1 MARRPVNPLRPF
13 GLALMLS
20 LAGAAQAE
28 DLVELYRLAI
38 ERDATYL
45 AARAAAEGGREIVPQ
60 ARAGLLP
67 QVSANLSLSRNS
79 TDQTSKDILGREVS
93 RQYDY
98 TAEGAALTLRQAL
111 YRPAALAQW
120 KAAESRVNGIDAQLE
135 KERQNVAMR
144 LAQAYFDVL
153 LARERI
159 KSLQSEQEA
168 YRAQLEAAERAFRAG
183 FGTRTDIDDARARL
197 DLAQARE
204 IEAKQ
209 SLAVAERALSA
220 LIAEPVQADRL
231 QGLKATGPEL
241 GLPEPADLQAW
252 IQRAEENNP
261 ELKAWRAAVAA
272 AEYEI
277 QKNRAGHLPS
287 VELFASRSLSDSESD
302 STIGSRYWTT
312 RIGAQVVVPL
322 YAGGYVDSTVRQ
334 ALANRDSARQ
344 QLEAARRQIGVEVTR
359 AYGAVTQGIAR
370 IKALEVALNSAEQAV
385 RSSQKGLA
393 AGTRSRVDVLN
404 ALQQEAAV
412 RYELYRARIDTL
424 LGQLRLMQMS
434 GLLEESELAR
444 VNQWLTGP
452 EGRS

>member
-1 MARRPVNPLRPF
+1 MSQQPRNPLCLL
-13 GLALMLS
+13 GLVFTLS
-20 LAGAAQAE
+20 LSGAAQAQ
-28 DLVELYRLAI
+28 DLLDLYRLAI

-79 TDQTSKDILGREVS
+79 TDQTTKDILGREVS

-98 TAEGAALTLRQAL
+98 TAEGAALTLRQAV
-111 YRPAALAQW
+111 YRPASLAQLR
-120 KAAESRVNGIDAQLE
+120 AAKSRVNSIDAQLE
-135 KERQNVAMR
+135 RERQNVAMR

-153 LARERI
+153 SARERI
-159 KSLQSEQEA
+159 ASLQSEQQA
-168 YRAQLEAAERAFRAG
+168 YAAQLEAAERAFRAG

-204 IEAKQ
+204 IEARQ

-220 LIAEPVQADRL
+220 LIDEPVEAGRL
-231 QGLKATGPEL
+231 PGLKETGPVL
-241 GLPEPADLQAW
+241 SLPEPADLQAW
-252 IQRAEENNP
+252 VRRAEENNP
-261 ELKAWRAAVAA
+261 ELQALRAAVDA
-272 AEYEI
+272 AEHEI
-277 QKNRAGHLPS
+277 QKNRAGHLPT
-287 VELFASRSLSDSESD
+287 VDLFASRSLSDSESD

-344 QLEAARRQIGVEVTR
+344 QLESARRQVGVEVAR

-370 IKALEVALNSAEQAV
+370 VKALEVALNSAEQAV

-424 LGQLRLMQMS
+424 LGQLRLMQVS

-444 VNQWLTGP
+444 VNQWLK
-452 EGRS
+452 GRDS